1 VPYISGAGGG
11 GGTQGQEVGYDQ
23 ITAQV
28 AVASTTESAGTTII
42 SCAAHTFNGNAVICE
57 FFCPY
62 LENGSA
68 AAATVTVSLFEASTQ
83 ITRLAVF
90 GLPSATLQAIF
101 NSYARYRFT
110 PTAGSHTYTV
120 TAFANVT
127 TGSPAVGAGSGGTN
141 GYAPAFIRFTQV

>member
-28 AVASTTESAGTTII
+28 AV
-42 SCAAHTFNGNAVICE
+42 
-57 FFCPY
+57 
-62 LENGSA
+62 ENGSA
-68 AAATVTVSLFEASTQ
+68 AAATVTVCLFEASTQ

-141 GYAPAFIRFTQV
+141 GYAPAFVRFTQV